1 MVKYSL
7 VIISALLFFSC
18 SKQSESEQ
26 QHTVFGE
33 QVDISSV
40 VELTSLETKV
50 MSEDSVAD
58 VVVTGKV
65 SDVCKAKGCW
75 MTITKPDGDQMRVTF
90 KDYALFMP
98 KDIVGKEVVIH
109 GVASKK
115 EVSVAD
121 LQHYA
126 KDAGKSEEEIA
137 AITDPENTLAFE
149 ADGVLIR

>member
-7 VIISALLFFSC
+7 VFISALLIFSC
-18 SKQSESEQ
+18 SKQSEQ
-26 QHTVFGE
+26 KHTVFGDE
-33 QVDISSV
+33 VDIASV
-40 VELTSLETKV
+40 VDLNSLETKV
-50 MSEDSVAD
+50 MSVDSVAD
-58 VVVTGKV
+58 VVVAGKV

-137 AITDPENTLAFE
+137 SIENPENTLAFE